1 MLMLLTHA
9 TCLWLCSW
17 LLTLLLVNIICFFQ
31 ISNAVIPAR
40 ESYKR
45 YAKLICLLAVFKSSK
60 CICRTILSNARICER
75 ILPYNTIPLLI
86 VNCSFHFNRTI
97 ILVFLLDRILTRNR
111 S

>member
-1 MLMLLTHA
+1 MLMLLTEA
-9 TCLWLCSW
+9 TGLWLCLWL
-17 LLTLLLVNIICFFQ
+17 LAPLLVTIIRFFQ
-31 ISNAVIPAR
+31 ISNAIIPAR
-40 ESYKR
+40 ERYKR

-86 VNCSFHFNRTI
+86 ANSSFYFNRTI
-97 ILVFLLDRILTRNR
+97 IWVFLLNRILTRNG